1 MNGAS
6 TDKISSLLQR
16 LQTAGPANFN
26 ALLSF
31 KRKLIAELGI
41 DQAFAFY
48 RTLKLPNSD
57 QITLARI
64 ESQHAYAKACGTS
77 FVEIAPA
84 GESFVV
90 RPPAI
95 IGEGRS
101 RALANTARSLY
112 IACLADARVRSRSG
126 VIQVG
131 DLALLD
137 YQGPE
142 LDTFHPEFDL
152 DPAIFQATYPLA
164 WLIEP
169 LASSNELEFD
179 AAFTLMGLNTGAFGD
194 WMMYFLPKYIAGD
207 LSGML
212 PKVPV
217 LVPELPEKI
226 FQCLRLMLPS
236 DTEIVQLP
244 CFATARVRQLW
255 CVPNLSGAEIRE
267 TLDEPIDYGGF
278 APPPAR
284 FAPITREIA
293 RRAGQHLVET
303 PGPEQVFL
311 ARRGSGWRKLLNQT
325 EISAIAAA
333 HGFVIAF
340 PEELTFPEQVALVR
354 DARFIIAPE
363 GSAIFLCYF
372 ARQQPK
378 LCILNHTLL
387 EWPTVYNSLLS
398 GAGIE
403 ITILT
408 GPITREYGPHSI
420 DSDYRIDEAVFSKF
434 LTESF
439 LRLAG
444 GDRYLVDLRAL
455 TQT

>member
-169 LASSNELEFD
+169 LASSNDGVDGPL
-179 AAFTLMGLNTGAFGD
+179 AASRCQNGGLRNTPSRGA
-194 WMMYFLPKYIAGD
+194 I
-207 LSGML
+207 
-212 PKVPV
+212 
-217 LVPELPEKI
+217 
-226 FQCLRLMLPS
+226 
-236 DTEIVQLP
+236 
-244 CFATARVRQLW
+244 
-255 CVPNLSGAEIRE
+255 
-267 TLDEPIDYGGF
+267 
-278 APPPAR
+278 
-284 FAPITREIA
+284 
-293 RRAGQHLVET
+293 
-303 PGPEQVFL
+303 
-311 ARRGSGWRKLLNQT
+311 
-325 EISAIAAA
+325 
-333 HGFVIAF
+333 HG
-340 PEELTFPEQVALVR
+340 R
-354 DARFIIAPE
+354 D
-363 GSAIFLCYF
+363 
-372 ARQQPK
+372 
-378 LCILNHTLL
+378 
-387 EWPTVYNSLLS
+387 
-398 GAGIE
+398 
-403 ITILT
+403 
-408 GPITREYGPHSI
+408 
-420 DSDYRIDEAVFSKF
+420 
-434 LTESF
+434 
-439 LRLAG
+439 
-444 GDRYLVDLRAL
+444 
-455 TQT
+455 